1 MDAYIKYSSGDD
13 SVIQNFQYLLVN
25 SNNGNEK
32 ISKDEVSK
40 EVFMPGKQY
49 TFVGNKTVSIFTATI
64 SHVEFID

>member
-1 MDAYIKYSSGDD
+1 MDVYIKYSSGDD

-40 EVFMPGKQY
+40 KVFMPGK
-49 TFVGNKTVSIFTATI
+49 
-64 SHVEFID
+64 

>member
-1 MDAYIKYSSGDD
+1 MDVYIKYSSGDD

-40 EVFMPGKQY
+40 KVFMPGKWY
-49 TFVGNKTVSIFTATI
+49 TFVGDKTVSIFTAAI

>member
-1 MDAYIKYSSGDD
+1 MDVYIKYSSGDD

-40 EVFMPGKQY
+40 KVFTPGKRY
-49 TFVGNKTVSIFTATI
+49 TFVGDKTVSIFTAAI

>member
-1 MDAYIKYSSGDD
+1 MDVYIKYSSGDD

-40 EVFMPGKQY
+40 KFLCQESDTPLSVTKL
-49 TFVGNKTVSIFTATI
+49 
-64 SHVEFID
+64 